1 MSGQTSNSV
10 AQDKAEP
17 SRLKQEL
24 KRCKNE
30 LVTQKELLIGSVNR
44 SKKNLRDFHFL
55 EENGLSTRKLG
66 FQIEEN
72 YDKLIVEL
80 ELLVED
86 WYRYIRL
93 SVLAKE
99 PQPQTEPER
108 EILKMEI
115 DKQSRQI
122 DEYKEMVHQIKF
134 ENLDIFTKIENNSR
148 NGQEKH
154 TLIREH
160 ELKPELRPPT
170 LTVNTNFLETK
181 MFLRSFST
189 YVKSG
194 ETSGDLVFEVANNNV
209 DSFWL
214 KMFEGWSF
222 NEQATLQDFTFMVKT
237 IAKKRF

>member
-1 MSGQTSNSV
+1 MSGQTSKMV
-10 AQDKAEP
+10 AHDKAEP
-17 SRLKQEL
+17 SRLKQEQ

-44 SKKNLRDFHFL
+44 SKKNLRDFHYL

-66 FQIEEN
+66 FQIEES
-72 YDKLIVEL
+72 YDKLIIEL
-80 ELLVED
+80 EQLVED

-99 PQPQTEPER
+99 PQPQTDPER
-108 EILKMEI
+108 EILKIEI

-148 NGQEKH
+148 VCQEKD

-160 ELKPELRPPT
+160 GLKPELRHPPP
-170 LTVNTNFLETK
+170 
-181 MFLRSFST
+181 
-189 YVKSG
+189 
-194 ETSGDLVFEVANNNV
+194 
-209 DSFWL
+209 DSQYKFYR
-214 KMFEGWSF
+214 
-222 NEQATLQDFTFMVKT
+222 N
-237 IAKKRF
+237 